1 MVDLSAIR
9 WKPHYTSNYYYQ
21 QTNNNKSTAVYLCK
35 KAMRPT
41 IAVIVTVTVKVA
53 QAGLVNEAG
62 VLSCTVLVPFRPDP
76 SSFVPASFVLKPLSY

>member
-9 WKPHYTSNYYYQ
+9 WKPPRITIINKQTSN
-21 QTNNNKSTAVYLCK
+21 KSYKRPFFAAPTAVYLCK

-53 QAGLVNEAG
+53 QAVARE
-62 VLSCTVLVPFRPDP
+62 
-76 SSFVPASFVLKPLSY
+76 

>member
-9 WKPHYTSNYYYQ
+9 WKPRRITIINKNKQ
-21 QTNNNKSTAVYLCK
+21 QQVDRSLHLSK

-53 QAGLVNEAG
+53 QAVA
-62 VLSCTVLVPFRPDP
+62 R
-76 SSFVPASFVLKPLSY
+76 K

>member
-1 MVDLSAIR
+1 MEA
-9 WKPHYTSNYYYQ
+9 TSNYYYQ

-53 QAGLVNEAG
+53 QAVA
-62 VLSCTVLVPFRPDP
+62 R
-76 SSFVPASFVLKPLSY
+76 K